1 MHESGPAAWQLAPGG
16 LMATLPKSKDP
27 TEPEPEPEPEL
38 CSH

>member
-1 MHESGPAAWQLAPGG
+1 MHECMHPPACM
-16 LMATLPKSKDP
+16 MATLPKSKDP